1 MATDTDIIALAD
13 RSPLVGF
20 NWPGR
25 GLAPRAYIH
34 GMAVAFGRL
43 LTVLLAN
50 DDGSATSKAV
60 AVATAS
66 QIGAPKADVLAWYAA
81 ELATAGATTASAED
95 RLVALFSIML
105 GLGMRE
111 SSGQHCVG
119 ADTAAD
125 RQAPT
130 TEADAEAGLFQ
141 VSFDS
146 IGGDPLRK
154 RLFDEYV
161 DRTDLLD
168 VFSVGVKCRPSDLQN
183 VGTGDGSKFQAAM
196 KNCPL
201 FAVLYTA
208 QFLRGHRTHWGP
220 INRKEAQVRADAV
233 TLFNGVRALPGTAG
247 VPVA

>member
-13 RSPLVGF
+13 KSPLMRF
-20 NWPGR
+20 KWPGR
-25 GLAPRAYIH
+25 GFAPKAYIH
-34 GMAVAFGRL
+34 GMAVAFARL
-43 LTVLLAN
+43 LAILQAN
-50 DDGSATSKAV
+50 ADGSATSKAV

-81 ELATAGATTASAED
+81 ELGAAGATTATAED
-95 RLVALFSIML
+95 RLVALCSIML

-119 ADTAAD
+119 ADTAED

-146 IGGDPLRK
+146 IGGDPLRES
-154 RLFDEYV
+154 LFDEFV

-168 VFSVGVKCRPSDLQN
+168 IFNVGVKCKPVDLKN
-183 VGTGDGSKFQAAM
+183 VGTGDGAKFQAAM

-220 INRKEAQVRADAV
+220 INRKEAEVRADAV
-233 TLFNGVRALPGTAG
+233 TLFNGIRALPGTADI
-247 VPVA
+247 PVA